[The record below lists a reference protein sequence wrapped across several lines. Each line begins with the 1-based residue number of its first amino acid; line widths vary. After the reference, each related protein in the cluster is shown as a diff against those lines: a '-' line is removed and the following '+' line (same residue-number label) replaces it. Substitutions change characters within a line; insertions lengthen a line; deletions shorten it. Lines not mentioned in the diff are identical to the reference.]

1 MRLFIALAAGATIGL
16 TATAA
21 LAADGQRLFLDNC
34 AACHRPNGMGVPGAF
49 PALNGSKIVLGD
61 AKGPIGRVLQGKG
74 GMPAF
79 QQDLSDADIATVLT
93 YVRGAWTNKAKPI
106 TAAQVAAQ
114 HGGAKSENL
123 KGKLQAH

>member
-1 MRLFIALAAGATIGL
+1 MRLFPAFVAGAAMALG
-16 TATAA
+16 ATAA

-49 PALNGSKIVLGD
+49 PALNGSKLALGD
-61 AKGPIGRVLQGKG
+61 PKGPIGRVLVGKG

-79 QQDLSDADIATVLT
+79 QSELSDADIATVLT
-93 YVRGAWTNKAKPI
+93 YVRGSWANKAKPI

-114 HGGAKSENL
+114 HSGGKSENL

>member
-1 MRLFIALAAGATIGL
+1 MRLFPAFVAGAVVMLG
-16 TATAA
+16 ATAA
-21 LAADGQRLFLDNC
+21 LAADGQKLFLDNC
-34 AACHRPNGMGVPGAF
+34 AACHQRTGMGVPGAF

-61 AKGPIGRVLQGKG
+61 PKGPIGRVLQGKG
-74 GMPAF
+74 GMPSF
-79 QQDLSDADIATVLT
+79 QSDLSDADIAAVLT

>member
-1 MRLFIALAAGATIGL
+1 MRLFSAFVAGAVVTLG
-16 TATAA
+16 ASAA

-49 PALNGSKIVLGD
+49 PALNGSKIALGD
-61 AKGPIGRVLQGKG
+61 PKEPIGRVLMGKG
-74 GMPAF
+74 GMPSF
-79 QQDLSDADIATVLT
+79 QSELSDGDIAAVLT
-93 YVRGAWTNKAKPI
+93 YVRSSWTNKAKPI
-106 TAAQVAAQ
+106 TPAQVAAQ

>member
-1 MRLFIALAAGATIGL
+1 MRLFPAFVAGAVVMLG
-16 TATAA
+16 ATAA
-21 LAADGQRLFLDNC
+21 LAADGQKLFLDNC
-34 AACHRPNGMGVPGAF
+34 AACHQRTGMGVPGAF

-61 AKGPIGRVLQGKG
+61 PKGPIGRVLLGKG

-79 QQDLSDADIATVLT
+79 QSELSDADIAAVLT

-106 TAAQVAAQ
+106 TVAQVAAQ

>member
-1 MRLFIALAAGATIGL
+1 MRLFPAFVAAATLGMS
-16 TATAA
+16 ATAA

-61 AKGPIGRVLQGKG
+61 PKGPIGRVLQGKG

-79 QQDLSDADIATVLT
+79 QSELSDADVATVLT

-106 TAAQVAAQ
+106 TATQVAAQ

>member
-1 MRLFIALAAGATIGL
+1 MRLFPAFVAGAVVALG
-16 TATAA
+16 ATAA

-61 AKGPIGRVLQGKG
+61 PKGPIGRVLLGKG
-74 GMPAF
+74 GMPSF

>member
-1 MRLFIALAAGATIGL
+1 MRLFPAFVAGAVVMLG
-16 TATAA
+16 ATAA
-21 LAADGQRLFLDNC
+21 LAADGQKLFLDNC
-34 AACHRPNGMGVPGAF
+34 AACHQRTGMGVPGAF

-61 AKGPIGRVLQGKG
+61 PKGPIGRVLQGKG
-74 GMPAF
+74 GMPSF
-79 QQDLSDADIATVLT
+79 QSDLSDADIAAVLT

-106 TAAQVAAQ
+106 TAAMVAAQ

>member
-1 MRLFIALAAGATIGL
+1 MRLFPAFVAGAVVALG
-16 TATAA
+16 ASAA

-49 PALNGSKIVLGD
+49 PALNGSKIALGD
-61 AKGPIGRVLQGKG
+61 PKEPIGRVLMGKG
-74 GMPAF
+74 GMPSF
-79 QQDLSDADIATVLT
+79 QSELSDGDIAAVLT

>member
-1 MRLFIALAAGATIGL
+1 MRLYPAFVAAAAMGL
-16 TATAA
+16 SATAA

-49 PALNGSKIVLGD
+49 PALNGSAIVLGD
-61 AKGPIGRVLQGKG
+61 PKGPIGRVLLGKG
-74 GMPAF
+74 GMPSF
-79 QQDLSDADIATVLT
+79 QSDLSDADIATVLT
-93 YVRGAWTNKAKPI
+93 YVRGAWSNKAKPI

>member
-1 MRLFIALAAGATIGL
+1 MRLFPAFVAGAVVMLG
-16 TATAA
+16 ATAA
-21 LAADGQRLFLDNC
+21 LAADGQKLFLDNC
-34 AACHRPNGMGVPGAF
+34 AACHQRTGMGVPGAF

-61 AKGPIGRVLQGKG
+61 PKGPIGRVLQGKG
-74 GMPAF
+74 GMPSF
-79 QQDLSDADIATVLT
+79 QADLSDADIAAVLT
-93 YVRGAWTNKAKPI
+93 YVRGAWSNKAKPI